1 MPRSLRPRL
10 LSAAALVPVLLLTAC
25 GEEAVEV
32 GEVGEEASASV
43 NYVAL
48 GDSYAAMGSRS
59 AALDEPPFCLRSAD
73 NYPSLVTADQTTDV
87 SCQGAVVE
95 TVLGPRPTDGA
106 TLPPQ
111 VDALTPETTLVT
123 LSVGG
128 NDIGF
133 GDISACILR
142 AADSGQP
149 TDCAAELE
157 ERIRAELAALPG
169 ELDELYRVIGERS
182 PEAEV
187 VATGYLPLVAAGVEC
202 PELSFV
208 TPADR
213 DWAAGLTAEINA
225 VVEESAERNGAAFIL
240 PAGAGDHTVCA
251 APEQRWADITGMAT
265 DAYPMHPTAAGQAAM
280 ARAINER

>member
-1 MPRSLRPRL
+1 MRRPPRL
-10 LSAAALVPVLLLTAC
+10 LPAALVPVLLLTAC
-25 GEEAVEV
+25 GEEST
-32 GEVGEEASASV
+32 EVGEEASTSV

-48 GDSYAAMGSRS
+48 GDSYASMGSRS

-73 NYPSLVTADQTTDV
+73 NYPSQVTADQATDV

-95 TVLGPRPTDGA
+95 TILGPRPTDGA

-157 ERIRAELAALPG
+157 ERIRGELAALPA

-182 PEAEV
+182 PEAEI

-202 PELSFV
+202 PELSLV

-213 DWAAGLTAEINA
+213 EWAVALTSEINA
-225 VVEESAERNGAAFIL
+225 VVEESAQRHDADFVLPEGAEN
-240 PAGAGDHTVCA
+240 HTVCA
-251 APEQRWADITGMAT
+251 PPEQRWADITGVAT
-265 DAYPMHPTAAGQAAM
+265 DAYPLHPTATGQSAM